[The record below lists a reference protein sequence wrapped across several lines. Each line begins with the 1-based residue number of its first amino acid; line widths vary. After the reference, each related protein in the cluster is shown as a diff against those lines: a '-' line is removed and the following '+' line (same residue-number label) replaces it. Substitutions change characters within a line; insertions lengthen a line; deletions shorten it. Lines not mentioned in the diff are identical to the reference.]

1 MDIILPTLA
10 EREAF
15 RQLAIDEAEARAL
28 AVQAAEDARQAA
40 RVAAFTARVNERAS
54 YAAQGLIA
62 AVQRGETQIFL
73 PVDARV
79 RGEDRAD
86 RSIFARAVQ
95 NLLTDAINVHPG
107 YTAINEFMDYA
118 NTNDY
123 PEGTGFSPS
132 SIRYWGVLVTWT

>member
-1 MDIILPTLA
+1 MDITLPTLA

-28 AVQAAEDARQAA
+28 AIQAKEDAKIAA
-40 RVAAFTARVNERAS
+40 RAAAFASRVNERAT

-73 PVDARV
+73 PIEARV

-86 RSIFARAVQ
+86 RSNFVRAVQ
-95 NLLTDAINVHPG
+95 NTLTDAINANPG
-107 YTAINEFMDYA
+107 YTAINEFMDYE
-118 NTNDY
+118 NINNY
-123 PEGTGFSPS
+123 PEGTGISPS
-132 SIRYWGVLVTWT
+132 SLRYWGVLVTWT